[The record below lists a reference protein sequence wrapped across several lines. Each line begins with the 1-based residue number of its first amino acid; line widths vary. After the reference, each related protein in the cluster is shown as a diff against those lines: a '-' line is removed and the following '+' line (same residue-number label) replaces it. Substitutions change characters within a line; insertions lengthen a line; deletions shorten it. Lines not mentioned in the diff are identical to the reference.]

1 MILQITLKHSF
12 LGGESREVLYIGPE
26 ELEAGA
32 DIALHFSEDLRAL
45 FSPFTARYV
54 DDETLEITCGDKSCR
69 YPVCEY
75 SAYDKCAFST
85 EWLTLYNKS
94 VKIEGDEYTNE
105 HEVRAYVWLLPHIEP
120 MWDMLRVT
128 HESEIAMFR
137 KDLLEVGVKLDDEAQ
152 WGKRYDW
159 LKKFWVSKENTS
171 SLTLRSSGLQD
182 VNITLDCCDAPE
194 VEYNGSIFSL
204 VSQSVIINEWDMMES
219 KPLSIHVPKQY
230 LKEAETDRDAAYLL
244 AECVQEQ
251 YPEALEV
258 IADYMRK
265 AYELGSTDAEEWLK
279 DYHSDDG
286 RYDAYC

>member
-12 LGGESREVLYIGPE
+12 LGGESSEVLYIGPE

-32 DIALHFSEDLRAL
+32 DIASHFSEDLRAL
-45 FSPFTARYV
+45 FSPFTAKYV
-54 DDETLEITCGDKSCR
+54 DDETLEITWGDKRCR
-69 YPVCEY
+69 YSECDDCV
-75 SAYDKCAFST
+75 FNT
-85 EWLTLYNKS
+85 EWLTLYKKT
-94 VKIEGDEYTNE
+94 VTIEGDESTNE
-105 HEVRAYVWLLPHIEP
+105 HEVKAFVRLVPHIEST
-120 MWDMLRVT
+120 WDLLKVT
-128 HESEIAMFR
+128 RENEIAVFR
-137 KDLLEVGVKLDDEAQ
+137 REHLKFGVDLDDEAR

-159 LKKFWVSKENTS
+159 LKKIWVLHVRTS
-171 SLTLRSSGLQD
+171 SLTLRFTELND
-182 VNITLDCCDAPE
+182 RDITLDCHDASE
-194 VEYNGSIFSL
+194 VEVNGSIFSL

-230 LKEAETDRDAAYLL
+230 LKESETDRDTAYLL